1 MLKKIAVMVLLVV
14 LVFTPALVSATAVD
28 VARLYD
34 LEGLPGDTI
43 NIEIKLKGT
52 QASERV
58 GYWDT
63 IYTNFSGDEES
74 KMNITSWITIE
85 PKNYTLKQ
93 NETKEFTITI
103 TIPKNAE
110 PGLYGVNSTDAKI
123 PGHWY
128 QRRTWIQFK
137 DTDASTSLSAGGVA
151 VYTGFKIPV
160 SVKVL
165 GKPNPLAPIIKG
177 IKANITVIILLAVIL
192 ILLVVLL
199 RRKGGKE
206 QGKG

>member
-1 MLKKIAVMVLLVV
+1 MLKKIAVIILIA
-14 LVFTPALVSATAVD
+14 LVFVPALASATAVD
-28 VARLYD
+28 RGRLYD

-43 NIEIKLKGT
+43 NIIIKLKCT

-63 IYTNFSGDEES
+63 IYTNFSGDDES

-85 PKNYTLKQ
+85 PKSYALNP
-93 NETKEFTITI
+93 NETKNFTIMI
-103 TIPKNAE
+103 MIPKDAE

-137 DTDASTSLSAGGVA
+137 DTDASTSLGAGGVA

-165 GKPNPLAPIIKG
+165 GKPVKPSPLTPLKEALQ
-177 IKANITVIILLAVIL
+177 ANIAVIILLAIIV

-199 RRKGGKE
+199 RRKR
-206 QGKG
+206 